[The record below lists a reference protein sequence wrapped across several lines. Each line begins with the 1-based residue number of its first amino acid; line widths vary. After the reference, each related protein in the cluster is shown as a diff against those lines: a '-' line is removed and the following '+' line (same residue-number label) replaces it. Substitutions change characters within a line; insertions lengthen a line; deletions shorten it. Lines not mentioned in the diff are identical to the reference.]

1 MITGLKSR
9 SLVEYIYVTVSC
21 NAKTPMNRRDLKKN
35 MIIGELSGVNG
46 DAQDLIKEL
55 AKMSKVCL
63 VVIDSAGLTTNMSD
77 LESFIREHRNI
88 EKIIIDTLAHDN
100 QVHVVECSEEI
111 VKLKSLFKFDGREK
125 LFHRSKMLPSPTS

>member
-1 MITGLKSR
+1 MITGLKNR
-9 SLVEYIYVTVSC
+9 SSVKYIYVTVSC
-21 NAKTPMNRRDLKKN
+21 NAKTPINRRDLKKN

-100 QVHVVECSEEI
+100 QVNVVECAEEI
-111 VKLKSLFKFDGREK
+111 VKPKSLFKFDGREE
-125 LFHRSKMLPSPTS
+125 LFHRSKMLPTPTS

>member
-9 SLVEYIYVTVSC
+9 SLVEYVYVTVSC

-35 MIIGELSGVNG
+35 MIISKLSGVSG

-55 AKMSKVCL
+55 AKMGKACL
-63 VVIDSAGLTTNMSD
+63 VIIDSAGLTTNMSD

-88 EKIIIDTLAHDN
+88 KKSSLILLLMII
-100 QVHVVECSEEI
+100 
-111 VKLKSLFKFDGREK
+111 KY
-125 LFHRSKMLPSPTS
+125 M

>member
-35 MIIGELSGVNG
+35 MIIGELSGVN
-46 DAQDLIKEL
+46 DLIKEL